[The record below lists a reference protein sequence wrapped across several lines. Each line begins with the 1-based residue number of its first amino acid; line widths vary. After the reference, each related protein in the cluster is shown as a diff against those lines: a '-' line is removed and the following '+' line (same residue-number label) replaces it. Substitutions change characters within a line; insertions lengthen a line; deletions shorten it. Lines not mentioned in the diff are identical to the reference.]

1 MKNISETK
9 TTFIIVF
16 LSIISAFL
24 AGGIIT
30 WFGTSYAES
39 HQKIITFIS
48 FIVGQSLMVIPLIIF
63 LKFKKRSFFHSVR
76 FKILEYSTIK
86 SIILFSM
93 GLIVLSDEADRI
105 IQHFIPTPEYVLDL
119 NYLLKPDSFLGAIL
133 LFIAVVILAPL
144 GEEIIFRGFLQ
155 QSLEKHWRDVTQA
168 ILFTALIFSLIHLN
182 PYWFVQ
188 IYFLGVILGFLAW
201 KTKSI
206 IAPLIL
212 HSLNNAMALLLS
224 SLNLQQNNLY
234 IWNGHVAP
242 WILIFACFSVILGFK
257 QINQTSLKHK

>member
-1 MKNISETK
+1 MK
-9 TTFIIVF
+9 TTSEPKTAFIIVF
-16 LSIISAFL
+16 LSILSAFL
-24 AGGIIT
+24 AGGVIT
-30 WFGTSYAES
+30 WFGMSYEES

-48 FIVGQSLMVIPLIIF
+48 FIVGQVLMVVPLIVF
-63 LKFKKRSFFHSVR
+63 LKFKKLSFFHSVR
-76 FKILEYSTIK
+76 FKVLKYSTIK
-86 SIILFSM
+86 PIILFST
-93 GLIVLSDEADRI
+93 GLIILSDEVDRI
-105 IQHFIPTPEYVLDL
+105 IQLFVPTPEYVLDL

-144 GEEIIFRGFLQ
+144 GEEIVFRGFLQ
-155 QSLEKHWRDVTQA
+155 QILEKHWKDITRA
-168 ILFTALIFSLIHLN
+168 ILFTSLIFSLIHMN

-212 HSLNNAMALLLS
+212 HSLNNSMALLLS
-224 SLNLQQNNLY
+224 SLELQQNSLY

-242 WILIFACFSVILGFK
+242 WVLIFALFSVFFGFK
-257 QINQTSLKHK
+257 QINKTSFQ

>member
-1 MKNISETK
+1 MKYISDTK
-9 TTFIIVF
+9 SAFIIVF
-16 LSIISAFL
+16 LSIFSAFL
-24 AGGIIT
+24 AGGIVT
-30 WFGTSYAES
+30 WFGVSYGES

-48 FIVGQSLMVIPLIIF
+48 FIVGQSIMVVPLIIF
-63 LKFKKRSFFHSVR
+63 LKFKKLPLFHSVR
-76 FKILEYSTIK
+76 FKILEYGTIK
-86 SIILFSM
+86 PIILFST
-93 GLIVLSDEADRI
+93 GLIILSDEVDRI
-105 IQHFIPTPEYVLDL
+105 IQHFIPPPEYVLDL
-119 NYLLKPDSFLGAIL
+119 NHLLKPDSFLSAFL

-155 QSLEKHWRDVTQA
+155 QSLEKHWKDVTQA
-168 ILFTALIFSLIHLN
+168 ILFTALIFSLIHMN

-206 IAPLIL
+206 LAPLIL

-224 SLNLQQNNLY
+224 SLDLQENNLY

-242 WILIFACFSVILGFK
+242 WVLIFACFSVFLGFK

>member
-9 TTFIIVF
+9 TAFIIVF
-16 LSIISAFL
+16 LSIVSAFFI
-24 AGGIIT
+24 GGIIT
-30 WFGTSYAES
+30 WLGMSYAES
-39 HQKIITFIS
+39 YQKIITFIS
-48 FIVGQSLMVIPLIIF
+48 FIIGQSLMVVPLIVY
-63 LKFKKRSFFHSVR
+63 LKFKKLPFFHSIR
-76 FKILEYSTIK
+76 FKILKYNTIK
-86 SIILFSM
+86 SIILFST
-93 GLIVLSDEADRI
+93 GLIILSDEVDRI
-105 IQHFIPTPEYVLDL
+105 IQLFFPTPEYVLDL

-155 QSLEKHWRDVTQA
+155 QILEKHWKDITQA
-168 ILFTALIFSLIHLN
+168 ILFTALIFSLIHMN

-212 HSLNNAMALLLS
+212 HSLNNSMALLLS
-224 SLNLQQNNLY
+224 SLDLQQNNLY

-242 WILIFACFSVILGFK
+242 WVLIFACFSVFFGFK
-257 QINQTSLKHK
+257 QINQTSM

>member
-9 TTFIIVF
+9 TAFIIVF

-24 AGGIIT
+24 TGSIIT
-30 WFGTSYAES
+30 WLGMSYAES

-48 FIVGQSLMVIPLIIF
+48 FIVGQSLMVVPLIVFIKFKNMPFFRSIRFKF
-63 LKFKKRSFFHSVR
+63 LK
-76 FKILEYSTIK
+76 YSTIK
-86 SIILFSM
+86 SVILFSA
-93 GLIVLSDEADRI
+93 GLIILSDELDRI
-105 IQHFIPTPEYVLDL
+105 IQLFVPTPEYILDL
-119 NYLLKPDSFLGAIL
+119 NYLLKPDSFVGTIL
-133 LFIAVVILAPL
+133 LFTAVVILAPL

-155 QSLEKHWRDVTQA
+155 QILEKHWKDITQA
-168 ILFTALIFSLIHLN
+168 ILFTALIFSLIHMN

-201 KTKSI
+201 KTQSI

-212 HSLNNAMALLLS
+212 HSLNNSMALLLS
-224 SLNLQQNNLY
+224 SLELQQNNLY

-242 WILIFACFSVILGFK
+242 WVLIFACFSVFFGFK
-257 QINQTSLKHK
+257 QINQTSI

>member
-1 MKNISETK
+1 MKNMSETK
-9 TTFIIVF
+9 TAFMIVF

-24 AGGIIT
+24 TGGIIT
-30 WFGTSYAES
+30 WFGVGYAES
-39 HQKIITFIS
+39 YQKIITFIS
-48 FIVGQSLMVIPLIIF
+48 FIVGQSLMVVPLIVFIKFKNLSLFHSIRFKF
-63 LKFKKRSFFHSVR
+63 LK
-76 FKILEYSTIK
+76 YSTIK
-86 SIILFSM
+86 SIILFST
-93 GLIVLSDEADRI
+93 GLIILSDEVDRV
-105 IQHFIPTPEYVLDL
+105 IQVFFPTPEYVLDL
-119 NYLLKPDSFLGAIL
+119 NYLLKPDSFFGAIL

-155 QSLEKHWRDVTQA
+155 QILEKHWKDITQA
-168 ILFTALIFSLIHLN
+168 ILFTALIFSLIHMN

-212 HSLNNAMALLLS
+212 HSLNNSMALLLS
-224 SLNLQQNNLY
+224 SLELQQNNLY

-242 WILIFACFSVILGFK
+242 WVLIFACFSVFFGFK
-257 QINQTSLKHK
+257 QINQTSM

>member
-1 MKNISETK
+1 MK
-9 TTFIIVF
+9 TTSEPKTAFIIVF
-16 LSIISAFL
+16 LSILSAFL
-24 AGGIIT
+24 AGGVIT
-30 WFGTSYAES
+30 WFGVSYAES

-48 FIVGQSLMVIPLIIF
+48 FIIGQILMVVPLIVF
-63 LKFKKRSFFHSVR
+63 LKFKKLPLFHSVR
-76 FKILEYSTIK
+76 FKVLKFSTIK
-86 SIILFSM
+86 PIILFST
-93 GLIVLSDEADRI
+93 GLIILSDEVDRI
-105 IQHFIPTPEYVLDL
+105 IQLFVPTPEYVLDL

-144 GEEIIFRGFLQ
+144 GEEIVFRGFLQ
-155 QSLEKHWRDVTQA
+155 QILEKHWKDITQA
-168 ILFTALIFSLIHLN
+168 ILFTSLIFSLIHMN

-212 HSLNNAMALLLS
+212 HSLNNSMALLLS
-224 SLNLQQNNLY
+224 SLDLQQNNFY

-242 WILIFACFSVILGFK
+242 WILIFACFSVFFGFK
-257 QINQTSLKHK
+257 QINQTNLK

>member
-9 TTFIIVF
+9 TAFIIVS

-30 WFGTSYAES
+30 WFGMSYAES

-48 FIVGQSLMVIPLIIF
+48 FIVGQSLMVVPLIVF
-63 LKFKKRSFFHSVR
+63 LKFKKLPFFHSIR
-76 FKILEYSTIK
+76 FKILKYNTIK
-86 SIILFSM
+86 PIILFST
-93 GLIVLSDEADRI
+93 GLIILSDEVDRI
-105 IQHFIPTPEYVLDL
+105 IQHFIPTPGYVLDL
-119 NYLLKPDSFLGAIL
+119 SYLLKPDSFLGAIL

-155 QSLEKHWRDVTQA
+155 QILEKYWKDVTQA
-168 ILFTALIFSLIHLN
+168 ILFTALIFSLIHMN

-212 HSLNNAMALLLS
+212 HSLNNSMALLLS
-224 SLNLQQNNLY
+224 SLDLQQNNLY

-242 WILIFACFSVILGFK
+242 WILIFACFSVFFGFK
-257 QINQTSLKHK
+257 QINQTSLKYK